1 MTDKDVKQ
9 EIQRLRSKL
18 TGEMFQDMETHQE
31 IYRLKLIL
39 NPEIA
44 KNPEMDQDDDCLS
57 CGS

>member
-9 EIQRLRSKL
+9 EIKRLRSKL
-18 TGEMFQDMETHQE
+18 SGEMFQDMETHQE